1 MRDNA
6 DDDVDG
12 FILLSHLATTVT
24 RQNRDRQKRDRQNR
38 DRQKRDR
45 QNLERQNRDKL
56 TLVVDNVGSCVKSSQ
71 ILHVLARII
80 LEDSPEIL
88 DLH

>member
-1 MRDNA
+1 M
-6 DDDVDG
+6 
-12 FILLSHLATTVT
+12 S
-24 RQNRDRQKRDRQNR
+24 RQKRDRRNR
-38 DRQKRDR
+38 GRQKRDR

-56 TLVVDNVGSCVKSSQ
+56 TLVVDNVGSCVKSPQ
-71 ILHVLARII
+71 ILHVLEHVI

>member
-24 RQNRDRQKRDRQNR
+24 RQNRDRQKRDRQN
-38 DRQKRDR
+38 
-45 QNLERQNRDKL
+45 LELQNRDKL
-56 TLVVDNVGSCVKSSQ
+56 TLVVDNVGSCVKSPQ

-80 LEDSPEIL
+80 LEDSPRNFGLALKISQIPIT
-88 DLH
+88 